1 MKTIIH
7 SFFKAAALTI
17 MLLFAFA
24 PYAMAAVT
32 VTQNQASVTGTALGK
47 GTTNQRILQ
56 INITTA
62 ASDAA
67 HTVSNVKLTL
77 TGYAQMAKVSVY
89 SVGSNGNFPD
99 IGNNSYFFASVDNP
113 ATDIVSLDGTYNIAA
128 GSSTKYLVA
137 LIDLKPEAIVTTPI
151 NVVCSELTTTASGSP
166 ITSIT
171 MSSAKTITV
180 AENLTGI
187 KTVKNSDGDY
197 TTLTAAVA
205 AINTLGVG
213 TGGLT
218 IEVAD
223 NQTITQT
230 TSTNIIRQTGT
241 ATNPIVIKRSGTGT
255 IKPIIVATNNGN
267 SAFDTNIGGMG
278 VDYITIDGLD
288 FRSTD
293 GTGKTETPI
302 NFYGYYNR
310 GCNNIEIKN
319 CDINCGTPVGSDFG
333 IKIASNAR
341 GTVTGVGA
349 GIYGNTSNSN
359 IKIHHNTITNA
370 YAAIDFNYNSTLV
383 AQDHDIEIYNNT
395 ITAGSFA
402 TFKEGIKLKY
412 CTDVDIYN
420 NSVDGSGVT
429 STSSM
434 NGIATDGT
442 TCAGTINCYNN
453 VVKNMAMNA
462 NSNNSGISLV
472 ANTVNIYNN
481 VVSNLTNSHATSS
494 KVIIGIN
501 MGTDNAL
508 MPVYNLYHNSV
519 YLNQSVSNTSQLT
532 AAVGNTSNN
541 GITSITM
548 ANNIFVNNSVTG
560 TPANNYVVFIQYKD
574 LTKLSAASNNN
585 LYYANDPASTRFKF
599 SNTTYATFDLYKAAS
614 IAVSGMENRE
624 LNSVSADP
632 LFVDAAGNDLT
643 ITNALSLTSNTGTAL
658 AAVTTDINGNPRH
671 ATKPDLG
678 AYEDAHAPVS
688 TLIAD
693 LLNKQHII
701 YSANGAIVAKI
712 NESATVSVIDAKG
725 SVLYKN
731 TVNAQTLSI
740 PVSQKGLYIIR
751 IQNKNENTTNKVL
764 VL

>member
-1 MKTIIH
+1 MKTKISFSKITGII
-7 SFFKAAALTI
+7 ALV
-17 MLLFAFA
+17 LLLGFAQQA
-24 PYAMAAVT
+24 NAAVT

-47 GTTNQRILQ
+47 GTTYQRILQ

-62 ASDAA
+62 AGDPA

-77 TGYAQMAKVSVY
+77 TGYDQMAKVSVY

-99 IGNNSYFFASVDNP
+99 IGNNSNFFASIDNP
-113 ATDIVSLDGTYNIAA
+113 GTEIVSLNGTYSIAA

-137 LIDLKPEAIVTTPI
+137 LIDLKPEAIVTTTI
-151 NVVCSELTTTASGSP
+151 NVGCTEIISTAGTLIPSATTSTK
-166 ITSIT
+166 SI
-171 MSSAKTITV
+171 AV
-180 AENLTGI
+180 ADNLTGT
-187 KTVKNSDGDY
+187 KTIPTDY
-197 TTLTAAVA
+197 ATLTAAVA
-205 AINTLGVG
+205 AINALGVG
-213 TGGLT
+213 AGGLT

-223 NQTITQT
+223 DQTITQT
-230 TSTNIIRQTGT
+230 TSNNIIRQTGT
-241 ATNPIVIKRSGTGT
+241 ATNPIVIKRSGTSNN
-255 IKPIIVATNNGN
+255 KPIIVATNNGG

-288 FRSTD
+288 LRSTD

-302 NFYGYYNR
+302 IFYGYYNR

-333 IKIASNAR
+333 IRITSNAR
-341 GTVTGVGA
+341 GT
-349 GIYGNTSNSN
+349 IYGSTPNSI

-370 YAAIDFNYNSTLV
+370 YAAIDFNNNLTLV
-383 AQDHDIEIYNNT
+383 AQDSDIEIYNNT

-402 TFKEGIKLKY
+402 TFKEGIKLKN

-420 NSVDGSGVT
+420 NSVNGAGVI
-429 STSSM
+429 STSAM
-434 NGIATDGT
+434 YGIATDGS

-462 NSNNSGISLV
+462 NQNNSGISLV

-481 VVSNLTNSHATSS
+481 VVSNLTHSNATST

-501 MGTDNAL
+501 LGTDNTL
-508 MPVYNLYHNSV
+508 SPVYNLYHNSV
-519 YLNQSVSNTSQLT
+519 YLNQNLTNSGQLT
-532 AAVGNTSNN
+532 AAVGNTGNT
-541 GITSITM
+541 GITSITI

-560 TPANNYVVFIQYKD
+560 TPANNYVVYLQYKA
-574 LTKLSAASNNN
+574 LTTLTQASNNN
-585 LYYANDPASTRFKF
+585 LYYAYDPASTRFKF
-599 SNTTYATFDLYKAAS
+599 NSTTYSTFDTYKAAS

-632 LFVDAAGNDLT
+632 MFVDAAASDLS
-643 ITNALSLTSNTGTAL
+643 ITNALSPTSNTGIAL
-658 AAVTTDINGNPRH
+658 AAVTTDINGTARH

-678 AYEDAHAPVS
+678 AFEDAHLPTS
-688 TLIAD
+688 TFIAD
-693 LLNKQHII
+693 LLNKQHEI
-701 YSANGAIVAKI
+701 YSAHGAIVAKI
-712 NESATVSVIDAKG
+712 SEATTVSVFDDKG

-731 TVNAQTLSI
+731 TVNAQTLSS
-740 PVSQKGLYIIR
+740 PVSQKGMYIIR
-751 IQNKNENTTNKVL
+751 IQNKNENTSNKEL